1 MVFGVVERK
10 LTLITQRV
18 INKSFIKKVF
28 RSLLH
33 NARDEI
39 DCEQSL
45 IFFFAKLVTRN
56 PSTRAGSRVPQCG
69 SEDVLATSSVLWN
82 LSPIMICWESQ
93 SLTVTSWFAIALTEI
108 RTGRILREKVDCEQ
122 SSDETKNSFVGD
134 YLSLELLDI
143 FPCTFP

>member
-10 LTLITQRV
+10 LTLITHGYQRV

-56 PSTRAGSRVPQCG
+56 PSTRAGSRVPQYG
-69 SEDVLATSSVLWN
+69 SEDVLATSSVL
-82 LSPIMICWESQ
+82 
-93 SLTVTSWFAIALTEI
+93 
-108 RTGRILREKVDCEQ
+108 
-122 SSDETKNSFVGD
+122 
-134 YLSLELLDI
+134 
-143 FPCTFP
+143 